1 MLFGHSGYSRQF
13 ELPGP
18 SVQGRGI
25 KFEILQKSSRVCFI
39 WLKTVWKT
47 KFHCPG
53 LVRTI
58 NSALLGFLAIL
69 GICGISSWRASF
81 VQARGVKYWCVDD
94 CVIQI
99 EDYCTPTNH
108 ILKLGCASLWLWEI
122 LSSEMPFLHLF
133 AWGSLFT
140 SLQIAPRVH
149 RKYCKIVW
157 KYILSLTGVMYDS

>member
-18 SVQGRGI
+18 SVQGRGM
-25 KFEILQKSSRVCFI
+25 KFEISQKSSMVCFI

-58 NSALLGFLAIL
+58 NFGPLWFLAIL

-81 VQARGVKYWCVDD
+81 VHARGVKYWCVAD
-94 CVIQI
+94 CVNQI
-99 EDYCTPTNH
+99 EDYWSPTNH
-108 ILKLGCASLWLWEI
+108 IPELMCVSLWLWQI
-122 LSSEMPFLHLF
+122 LISEMLFLHLF
-133 AWGSLFT
+133 LATVAWFPGWWGPCGVEIFERKWVRCKK
-140 SLQIAPRVH
+140 LQ
-149 RKYCKIVW
+149 
-157 KYILSLTGVMYDS
+157 